1 MKYCSHCGKE
11 LMDEAIICPGC
22 GCAVEGIRN
31 KTYTRNNNDGLLTA
45 AKVFMIISCVAC
57 VLYSFIFIAIYS
69 EYGYGASGIA
79 YWLPLVWAIPMT
91 VSLSNA
97 IAEKRPI
104 SVAFKVCTLLFVSLI
119 SGILLL
125 CVNDAQQ

>member
-22 GCAVEGIRN
+22 GCAVEGVRN
-31 KTYTRNNNDGLLTA
+31 KTYARNNNDGLLTA
-45 AKVFMIISCVAC
+45 AKVFMIIICAIY
-57 VLYSFIFIAIYS
+57 VLLGFIYIIIYS
-69 EYGYGASGIA
+69 EYGYGASGIV

-91 VSLSNA
+91 VNLSNA

-104 SVAFKVCTLLFVSLI
+104 SVAFKVCTLLFVSII